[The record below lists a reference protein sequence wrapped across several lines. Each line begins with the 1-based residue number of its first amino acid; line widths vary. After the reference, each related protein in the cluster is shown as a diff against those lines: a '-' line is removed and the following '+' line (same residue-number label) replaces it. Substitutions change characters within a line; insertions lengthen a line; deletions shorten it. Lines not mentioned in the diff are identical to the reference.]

1 MIGTLLLCLLAADPS
16 AWWESYGDPVLSRLV
31 ARAVERNP
39 DVRIAAERLAE
50 ARALSRDARSALMPA
65 VNLNSSAQQIRGG
78 FQNGIIRITPG
89 AAPGSGTSL
98 ISAFETGLL
107 AGSLDTRW
115 ELSFW
120 SGTAKRYS
128 AAKADVEAGKES
140 LENLRLIVSAETAR
154 AYFELRGFERQLAAA
169 RRNRAAQAELLAL
182 TEERARAGLA
192 PGLDVERQRSAL
204 ASLDAAIEPLEWQRR
219 LRLHQLALLT
229 GDRGLAERGLDAAP
243 REEIRLP
250 RLGAGVDSALLA
262 RRPDLRAAQARIQAA
277 ISRRKAAKADLL
289 PRVLLTGLA
298 GRQGTSVS
306 GLSLG
311 AGNFFGVGPQ
321 LVLPVFTG
329 GRLRA
334 QIQAADARLEQARI
348 EYERELLAAFLEA
361 EDALAGYRAQRARLE
376 QLEQARRAAA
386 VSLELATE
394 LYRAG
399 VGDYLSVLDA
409 QRSLLDLD
417 LAVAEAASAAAVQSA
432 LLYKALAGGWPEQP
446 GA

>member
-1 MIGTLLLCLLAADPS
+1 MLGTLLLCLMAADPA
-16 AWWESYGDPVLSRLV
+16 AWWEAYGDPVLTTLV

-39 DVRIAAERLAE
+39 DARIAAARLAE
-50 ARALSRDARSALMPA
+50 ARALKLDARSALLPS
-65 VNLNSSAQQIRGG
+65 LGFNSSAQQIRGG

-89 AAPGSGTSL
+89 AGPGSGTSL
-98 ISAFETGLL
+98 ISPFETGLL
-107 AGSLDTRW
+107 AGSLDMRW

-128 AAKADVEAGKES
+128 AAKADVEAG
-140 LENLRLIVSAETAR
+140 LQDLADLRLIVSAETAR

-182 TEERARAGLA
+182 TQERARTGLA
-192 PGLDVERQRSAL
+192 AELDVERQRASL

-219 LRLHQLALLT
+219 LRLHRLALLT
-229 GDRGLAERGLDAAP
+229 GDRELAERGIDAGSP
-243 REEIRLP
+243 GEIRLP
-250 RLGAGVDSALLA
+250 PLGDGVDSALLE
-262 RRPDLRAAQARIQAA
+262 RRPDLRAARARIQAA
-277 ISRRKAAKADLL
+277 VARRKAAKTDLL
-289 PRVLLTGLA
+289 PRVLLTGLV
-298 GRQGTSVS
+298 GRQGASVS

-334 QIQAADARLEQARI
+334 QVEAADARLEQSRI
-348 EYERELLAAFLEA
+348 EYEREALAAFLEA
-361 EDALAGYRAQRARLE
+361 EDAVAGYRAQRARLD
-376 QLEQARRAAA
+376 QLRQARRSAAT
-386 VSLELATE
+386 SLDLATE

-399 VGDYLSVLDA
+399 VGDYLAVLEA

-417 LAVAEAASAAAVQSA
+417 LAVSEAESAAAVQSA
-432 LLYKALAGGWPEQP
+432 LLYKALAGGWPERP
-446 GA
+446 GE

>member
-1 MIGTLLLCLLAADPS
+1 MLGTLLLCLLAADPA
-16 AWWESYGDPVLSRLV
+16 AWWESYGDPVLGALV
-31 ARAVERNP
+31 SRAVERNP
-39 DVRIAAERLAE
+39 DVRAAAARLAE
-50 ARALSRDARSALMPA
+50 ARALALDARSALLPA
-65 VNLNSSAQQIRGG
+65 VNFNSSAQQIRGG

-98 ISAFETGLL
+98 ISPFETGLL

-120 SGTAKRYS
+120 SGTAKRLS
-128 AAKADVEAGKES
+128 AAQADVEAGRES
-140 LENLRLIVSAETAR
+140 LEALRLIVSAETAR
-154 AYFELRGFERQLAAA
+154 AYFELRGFERQLEAA
-169 RRNRAAQAELLAL
+169 RRNREAQAELLAL

-192 PGLDVERQRSAL
+192 PGLDVERQRAAL
-204 ASLDAAIEPLEWQRR
+204 ASLDAAIEPLQWQRR
-219 LRLHQLALLT
+219 LRLHRLALLT
-229 GDRGLAERGLDAAP
+229 GDRGLAEGGMDAAP
-243 REEIRLP
+243 KQELRLP
-250 RLGAGVDSALLA
+250 PLGAGVDSALLA
-262 RRPDLRAAQARIQAA
+262 RRPDLRAAQARILAA
-277 ISRRKAAKADLL
+277 MARRKAAKADLL
-289 PRVLLTGLA
+289 PRVLLTGLM

-334 QIQAADARLEQARI
+334 QVEAADARLEQARI

-376 QLEQARRAAA
+376 QLQKARRAAA
-386 VSLELATE
+386 AAMDLASE

-417 LAVAEAASAAAVQSA
+417 LAAAEAESDAAVQSA
-432 LLYKALAGGWPEQP
+432 LLFKALAGGWPDQP
-446 GA
+446 GT